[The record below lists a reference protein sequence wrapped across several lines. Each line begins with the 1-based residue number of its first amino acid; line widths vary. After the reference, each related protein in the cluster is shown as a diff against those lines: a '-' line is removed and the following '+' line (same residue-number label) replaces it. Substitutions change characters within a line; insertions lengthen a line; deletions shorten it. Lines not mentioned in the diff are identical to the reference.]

1 MAYFCE
7 CGEKL
12 KSIRLKGGSNPTG
25 TTKRLSYKVLFVEVR
40 RAYKCPNGCELK
52 RVAQSLEML

>member
-1 MAYFCE
+1 MSYFCQ

-12 KSIRLKGGSNPTG
+12 KSVRLKGNSKPTG
-25 TTKRLSYKVLFVEVR
+25 TIKRLSFKVLFIETV

-52 RVAQSLEML
+52 NVTQM

>member
-1 MAYFCE
+1 MNYICQ

-12 KSIRLKGGSNPTG
+12 KSVRLKGGSYPTG
-25 TTKRLSYKVLFVEVR
+25 TTKRLSFKVLFVETL

-52 RVAQSLEML
+52 NVQQV